1 MLPLMTLNAGC
12 ATVQTSAICD
22 ATANSRDD
30 LTVALLDDGGPKSMQ
45 AGANL
50 IGQIDAGCGQ

>member
-1 MLPLMTLNAGC
+1 MTLNAGC

-22 ATANSRDD
+22 ATAKSRDD